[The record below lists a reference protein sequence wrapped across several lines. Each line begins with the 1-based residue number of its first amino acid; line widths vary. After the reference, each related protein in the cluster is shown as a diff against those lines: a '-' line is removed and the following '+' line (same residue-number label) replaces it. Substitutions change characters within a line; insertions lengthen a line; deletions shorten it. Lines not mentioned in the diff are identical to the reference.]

1 MIDNIFKMRLKTY
14 ILISLITGSVF
25 NTQAQNVFGLKQAVQ
40 YALEHHGSVEIGEN
54 NVQSAHHRVREGY
67 APYLPQVNGNF
78 GLDDN
83 LKLQTNVIPAGT
95 FGPDPIKIRF
105 GQQYNGNVAFQLDQK
120 LYDQSLI
127 NGFKGFK
134 ASKELA
140 AEQLNKSKED
150 VAYDVAVSY
159 LKVLINREQLKLI
172 QNNENTYKKL
182 FEITQ
187 LQKEKGVIKQT
198 DLDRIKVAYNNIVSQ
213 KALAQDAIMLAENSL
228 KVSMGLSLTQPIT
241 LADTSNI
248 DKSTI
253 ESGLNSGFDIK
264 KRSDFRILEKN
275 VYLQNVVLKQ
285 IRGMYIPTLSA
296 YARYGALALNN
307 DFAKMWGTWYDFST
321 IGLKLNIPIFDGFT
335 KDARARQQKL
345 VVENQKKSLEIY
357 TEQFK
362 LQNENARLQ
371 MNRSKIQLENT
382 KANLSLAQS
391 VFEQTSLQ
399 YQLGAATL
407 SDFLNAENAFKEAQ
421 INYIN
426 TLYNYKQSRLDL
438 EKSAG
443 SILEFI
449 NNQ

>member
-1 MIDNIFKMRLKTY
+1 MIDNNLKMRLKTY
-14 ILISLITGSVF
+14 FLLSLISGLVTSA
-25 NTQAQNVFGLKQAVQ
+25 NAQNVFGLKQAVA
-40 YALEHHGSVEIGEN
+40 YALEHHGSVEIGAN
-54 NVQSAHHRVREGY
+54 NVESANHRVREGY
-67 APYLPQVNGNF
+67 APYLPQLNGNF

-95 FGPDPIKIRF
+95 FGPEPIKIRF

-140 AEQLNKSKED
+140 AEQLTKSKED
-150 VAYDVAVSY
+150 VAYEVAVSY
-159 LKVLINREQLKLI
+159 LKVLINKEQLKLI

-213 KALAQDAIMLAENSL
+213 KALAQDAISLAENSL
-228 KVSMGLSLTQPIT
+228 KVNMGLSISQAIT
-241 LADTSNI
+241 LSDTANI

-253 ESGLNSGFDIK
+253 EASASAGFDLK
-264 KRSDFRILEKN
+264 KRSDFRILEKG
-275 VYLQNVVLKQ
+275 VFLQNVVLKQ
-285 IRGMYIPTLSA
+285 IRGMYFPTISA

-307 DFAKMWGTWYDFST
+307 DFGQMWGTWYDFST

-335 KDARARQQKL
+335 KDAKARQQRV
-345 VVENQKKSLEIY
+345 VVENQKKTLELY
-357 TEQFK
+357 SEQFK

-382 KANLSLAQS
+382 RANLTLAQS
-391 VFEQTSLQ
+391 VFEQTLLQ

-426 TLYNYKQSRLDL
+426 TLYNYKQSWLDL

-443 SILEFI
+443 TILEFI